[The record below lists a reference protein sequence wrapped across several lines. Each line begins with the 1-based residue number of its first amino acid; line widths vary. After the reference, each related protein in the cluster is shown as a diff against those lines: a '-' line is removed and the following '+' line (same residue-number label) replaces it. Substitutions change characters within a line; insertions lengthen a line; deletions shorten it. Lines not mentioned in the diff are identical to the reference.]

1 MSTSNEEAVMTTR
14 DERKAIENRINELA
28 RANDGNI
35 TPDMV
40 WQDAQDEDSPLYNSF
55 EWDKNSA
62 WNKHNLQIARN
73 LIASVTIEVE
83 LIETTIKIPKYTRD
97 PSLEDHTQGYMD
109 VTAIDE
115 VNQRDLA
122 KQIISQELGRTRQ
135 ALARAQS
142 YATYFKMEKEIAQ
155 AVVDIKALEETLKAA

>member
-1 MSTSNEEAVMTTR
+1 MTTR
-14 DERKAIENRINELA
+14 DERKAIEKRINELA

-83 LIETTIKIPKYTRD
+83 LVETTIKIPQYTRD
-97 PSLEDHTQGYMD
+97 PALEERTQGYMD
-109 VTAIDE
+109 VTAIDKI
-115 VNQRDLA
+115 NQQDLA

-135 ALARAQS
+135 ALARAKG
-142 YATYFKMEKEIAQ
+142 YAAYFDMDEDIAE
-155 AVVDIKALEETLKAA
+155 VVASIEALEEQLKAA